1 MLRLNFIV
9 FLFFCIGSKSMAQ
22 VLDFDEDAE
31 FFNFNIEENVINN
44 TMTIDGLD
52 LVFTGTLIFGLPNGN
67 GTGLALKK
75 GGGILFIYE
84 GSWKNGRMDGYGE
97 YTDPLRPGYYY
108 RGGWKDG
115 KRYGE
120 GEIRNVDGSI
130 TKVDFVE

>member
-1 MLRLNFIV
+1 M
-9 FLFFCIGSKSMAQ
+9 
-22 VLDFDEDAE
+22 DFDEDAD
-31 FFNFNIEENVINN
+31 FFNFKIEENVINK
-44 TMTIDGLD
+44 TITVDGLE
-52 LVFTGTLIFGLPNGN
+52 LMFTGTLLFGLPNGN

-75 GGGILFIYE
+75 SGAGIAFIYE

-97 YTDPLRPGYYY
+97 FTDPSRPEYYY

-130 TKVDFVE
+130 TKVEFVE